1 MTMTNERKQRLL
13 CVISDDN
20 GQYYYN
26 GPLDGIWGPASQSA
40 ADRFLKDFCGTDV
53 TDINVGNKSDKDSN
67 VPAKTGT
74 FWDDSE
80 FFDREEFRCQCK
92 GKYCNGFPS
101 EPDRTLV
108 ELVDDLRA
116 EAGKPGHAS
125 SGLRCSVWN
134 SQQGGVSNS
143 RHLYGKALDFYIEG
157 LSGSQLLA
165 KAQADSRTRY
175 AYIIDGQWV
184 HVDVQ

>member
-1 MTMTNERKQRLL
+1 MTTKQIQHLL
-13 CVISDDN
+13 AYL
-20 GQYYYN
+20 GYYS
-26 GPLDGIWGPASQSA
+26 GAVDGIWGSRSTA
-40 ADRFLKDFCGTDV
+40 AVTRFQQDYGGLTIDGKAGEQTQNALKQAVVYDMPE
-53 TDINVGNKSDKDSN
+53 KAQEDS
-67 VPAKTGT
+67 
-74 FWDDSE
+74 FWDHIRYWT
-80 FFDREEFRCQCK
+80 REEFRCRCG

-101 EPDRTLV
+101 EPDSTLV

-116 EAGKPGHAS
+116 DAGKPGHAS

-157 LSGSQLLA
+157 LTGSQLLSR
-165 KAQADSRTRY
+165 AQADSRTRY

>member
-1 MTMTNERKQRLL
+1 
-13 CVISDDN
+13 V
-20 GQYYYN
+20 
-26 GPLDGIWGPASQSA
+26 DGIPGEKTQEALRKAVAEGMP
-40 ADRFLKDFCGTDV
+40 LKQE
-53 TDINVGNKSDKDSN
+53 KDS
-67 VPAKTGT
+67 
-74 FWDDSE
+74 FWDHIRYWS
-80 FFDREEFRCQCK
+80 REEFRCRCG

-101 EPDRTLV
+101 EPDSTLV

-116 EAGKPGHAS
+116 DAGKPGHAS

-157 LSGSQLLA
+157 LTGSQLLSR
-165 KAQADSRTRY
+165 AQADSRTRY

>member
-1 MTMTNERKQRLL
+1 MTIKQIQHLL
-13 CVISDDN
+13 AYL
-20 GQYYYN
+20 GYYTASV
-26 GPLDGIWGPASQSA
+26 DGIWGSQSA
-40 ADRFLKDFCGTDV
+40 AATTRFQQDYGGLTVDGIAGVETRNVLKLAVANGMSEKEQED
-53 TDINVGNKSDKDSN
+53 
-67 VPAKTGT
+67 T
-74 FWDDSE
+74 FWDHIRYWN
-80 FFDREEFRCQCK
+80 REEFRCRCG
-92 GKYCNGFPS
+92 GKYCNGYPA
-101 EPDRTLV
+101 EPDSTLV

-116 EAGKPGHAS
+116 DAGKPGHAS

-157 LSGSQLLA
+157 LTGSQLLSR
-165 KAQADSRTRY
+165 AQADSRTRY